1 MEWFMPAAY
10 DWIWTAV
17 VLAVVAA
24 AITAIVQINRSPALT
39 ALAQVGWTLA
49 VLALPVVG
57 ALAWFVLR
65 PRQGS
70 TALRD

>member
-17 VLAVVAA
+17 VLAVVVA

-49 VLALPVVG
+49 VLSLPVVG

-65 PRQGS
+65 PREGS
-70 TALRD
+70 AALRD